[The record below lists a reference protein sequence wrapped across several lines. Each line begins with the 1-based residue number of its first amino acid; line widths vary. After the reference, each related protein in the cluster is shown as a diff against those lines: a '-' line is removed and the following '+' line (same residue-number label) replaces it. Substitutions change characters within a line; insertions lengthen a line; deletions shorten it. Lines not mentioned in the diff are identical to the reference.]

1 MVSRIGGWC
10 AQRKWIVIALWIVL
24 LAGVGVVGILVV
36 LKFVSSLVSKLL
48 LVAIFGGM
56 SWLGFSQRDDLST
69 CVTRITERA
78 RAGDVSDL
86 TCSFFGRD
94 VSVRI
99 PSLPQEG

>member
-1 MVSRIGGWC
+1 MSWLNVDAETARQYAFG
-10 AQRKWIVIALWIVL
+10 L
-24 LAGVGVVGILVV
+24 LVVGVVGILVV

-48 LVAIFGGM
+48 LVAVFGGM

-78 RAGDVSDL
+78 RAGDISDL

-94 VSVRI
+94 VTVRI

>member
-1 MVSRIGGWC
+1 MSWLNVDADTAR
-10 AQRKWIVIALWIVL
+10 QYALGVL
-24 LAGVGVVGILVV
+24 VVGVVGVLIV

-48 LVAIFGGM
+48 LVALFGGM

>member
-1 MVSRIGGWC
+1 MSWLNVDADTARQY
-10 AQRKWIVIALWIVL
+10 ALAVLVI
-24 LAGVGVVGILVV
+24 GVVGILVV

-48 LVAIFGGM
+48 LVAVFGGM
-56 SWLGFSQRDDLST
+56 SWFGFSQRDDLST
-69 CVTRITERA
+69 CVTLITERA

-94 VSVRI
+94 VTVRI